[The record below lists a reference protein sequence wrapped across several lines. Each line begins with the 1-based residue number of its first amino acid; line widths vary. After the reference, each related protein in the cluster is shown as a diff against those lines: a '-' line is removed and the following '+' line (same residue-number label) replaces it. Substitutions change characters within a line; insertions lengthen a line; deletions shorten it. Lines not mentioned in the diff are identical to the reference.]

1 MADQKTPEAVPQPQ
15 ASDQPPQIRIN
26 SQYIKDLSFENPNA
40 PEFLLKA
47 PQDTRLAVSVDVDA
61 RQLESTTFEV
71 VLKFDIQARSGE
83 RTVFIVDLAYA
94 GVFTLLN
101 LPEDQLRLACL
112 IECPRLIFP
121 FARRI
126 IADVTRDGGF
136 MPLQLDPIDF
146 LRLYQ
151 QNMQRTAV
159 SQTEAAEPAP
169 A

>member
-1 MADQKTPEAVPQPQ
+1 MAEQQTPAQPQ
-15 ASDQPPQIRIN
+15 QPSQANNQPHIRIN
-26 SQYIKDLSFENPNA
+26 NQYVKDLSFENPNA
-40 PEFLLKA
+40 PEVLLKT

-61 RQLESTTFEV
+61 RQLEGTTFEV
-71 VLKFDIQARSGE
+71 VLKFDIRAKSGE
-83 RTVFIVDLAYA
+83 KTVFIVDLAYA
-94 GVFTLLN
+94 GVFTLVN

-126 IADVTRDGGF
+126 IADTTRDGGF

-151 QNMQRTAV
+151 QNMQRVPAGGA
-159 SQTEAAEPAP
+159 EAAAP
-169 A
+169 AMA